1 MLNDD
6 EKFGVCGI
14 IWIVSSF
21 MFAGLF
27 GEWGFPVWLSLILSL
42 AISLTI
48 SMVIYTKWTK

>member
-6 EKFGVCGI
+6 KFGVCGI
-14 IWIVSSF
+14 IWIGSSI
-21 MFAGLF
+21 MLACLF
-27 GEWGFPVWLSLILSL
+27 GEWGFPVWLGLILSL